1 MTKNEKLHGVM
12 KNIFWLFACLGVTF
26 LMNTFI
32 GQRVVVQGESMY
44 PTLKEK
50 ESLVLDK
57 LTYRFSPPERFDIV
71 VFPGTENE
79 YGMQELYIKRVIGL
93 PGEEIEIKDG
103 SVYID
108 GKKLDESRYLKKYVV
123 TEGYDE
129 GYDKIKLKKNEY
141 YCLGDNRESST
152 DSRFIGPVSFS
163 KNNILHRS
171 LYKIIG
177 RVPARMWPLNRTC
190 LF

>member
-1 MTKNEKLHGVM
+1 MMKKKIYGVSKNL
-12 KNIFWLFACLGVTF
+12 FWLFACLGVMF

-32 GQRVVVQGESMY
+32 GHRVVVQGESMY
-44 PTLKEK
+44 PTLKEG

-79 YGMQELYIKRVIGL
+79 YGVQDLYIKRIVGL

-108 GKKLDESRYLKKYVV
+108 GKKLDESSYLKKDVV
-123 TEGYDE
+123 TEGFDE
-129 GYDKIKLKKNEY
+129 DYDKVKLKKNEY
-141 YCLGDNRESST
+141 YCLGDNREYST

-163 KNNILHRS
+163 KKNIVHRS

-177 RVPARMWPLNRTC
+177 RAPARMWPLKRAGI
-190 LF
+190 F